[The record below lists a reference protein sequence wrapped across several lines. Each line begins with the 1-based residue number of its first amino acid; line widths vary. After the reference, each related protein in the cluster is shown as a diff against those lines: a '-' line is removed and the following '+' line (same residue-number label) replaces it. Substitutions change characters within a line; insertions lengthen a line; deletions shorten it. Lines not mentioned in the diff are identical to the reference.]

1 MMLSCFLGELLLPC
15 DKDAEAEI
23 SPHIIGASRKLDAV
37 ENAPAGLPR
46 TEPKTSKRQ
55 HKVDK
60 LSGYLL
66 NSGTL
71 RLLTDLA
78 MFDNAGGWAVP
89 AAEPRIRKRAERG
102 AQQDYYRQPHPS
114 SFIIIQRQ
122 RNLEE
127 L

>member
-1 MMLSCFLGELLLPC
+1 MLSCFLEELLLPY

-23 SPHIIGASRKLDAV
+23 SPHTSLELLEVGCGRKCSC
-37 ENAPAGLPR
+37 GLPR
-46 TEPKTSKRQ
+46 TEPKTFKRQ

-60 LSGYLL
+60 LSGYLF

-71 RLLTDLA
+71 RLLTDHVV
-78 MFDNAGGWAVP
+78 FDNAVGWAVP